1 MNKGIL
7 YYLDGYYEAVT
18 ELQTLPHHSFVL
30 SSVSYVITNKER
42 KMTISLTKL
51 TYRTIRKLSL
61 CFLSITMM
69 KNEKSLSKRVMDEPN
84 SLSLYISNN

>member
-1 MNKGIL
+1 MDNMKL
-7 YYLDGYYEAVT
+7 
-18 ELQTLPHHSFVL
+18 LQNYKHFHIIL